1 MAILSIL
8 TLYNWDSNIFEG
20 LTVPEGIDKDVL
32 INNLLAECAD
42 FELIYPNPDIMKSM
56 ISLWSAKEN
65 PIWEKLRATQ
75 LFDYNPIENYN
86 RIESWETETE
96 NTGSREATTRD
107 VETGS
112 ESQTREGESSQ
123 EKSGSVGRVGSGGE
137 SRELTKEETEEN
149 SGSRNNTGTGNNANA
164 ITTFDLNTEQ
174 PLSSTTTT
182 GTSQESTQGS
192 REFNGSDTETVSRT
206 ENYTDTISDSE
217 TGTSSDTLTGSRQNE
232 KTVTGTEDN
241 TATGKEKRTGKTS
254 GNIGVTTTQQMI
266 EAEREV
272 VKFSLYDYIIS
283 SFRARFCIL
292 LY

>member
-8 TLYNWDSNIFEG
+8 TLYNWDNTIFEG
-20 LTVPEGIDKDVL
+20 LAVPDGIEKDVL
-32 INNLLAECAD
+32 IGNLLAECAE
-42 FELIYPNPDIMKSM
+42 FELIYPNPDIMKNM

-75 LFDYNPIENYN
+75 LFEYNPIENYN
-86 RIESWETETE
+86 RVESWQTETE
-96 NTGSREATTRD
+96 NTGFREARTTD
-107 VETGS
+107 KETGS
-112 ESQTREGESSQ
+112 ESQTREGETTQ

-137 SRELTKEETEEN
+137 TRETTTEETEEN
-149 SGSRNNTGTGNNANA
+149 TGSRNNTGTGNNANA

-182 GTSQESTQGS
+182 GTSQENTTGS
-192 REFNGSDTETVSRT
+192 RELVGTNSETVSRN
-206 ENYTDTISDSE
+206 ENYTDTITDSE
-217 TGTSSDTLTGSRQNE
+217 TGSSSDTLTGTRQNE
-232 KTVTGTEDN
+232 KTITGVED
-241 TATGKEKRTGKTS
+241 TTGTGKEKRTGTTA

-266 EAEREV
+266 EQEREV